1 MLVLTRRQNEEI
13 VIGDDV
19 VIRVLRTGSGSV
31 KIGVVAPEGV
41 GIRRGELKPREERV
55 RDERPANLLSVV
67 AGLRLVAESG
77 DESIGDSGK
86 QAI

>member
-67 AGLRLVAESG
+67 AGLRLVAESS

>member
-13 VIGDDV
+13 VIGDNI

-31 KIGVVAPEGV
+31 KIGVEAPEGV
-41 GIRRGELKPREERV
+41 GIRRGELRPREDRPRVERTV
-55 RDERPANLLSVV
+55 ELRPIAAS
-67 AGLRLVAESG
+67 LRLVAEPS
-77 DESIGDSGK
+77 DETIGDSGK

>member
-41 GIRRGELKPREERV
+41 GIRRGELRPREERSRENRSAEV
-55 RDERPANLLSVV
+55 LSVV
-67 AGLRLVAESG
+67 AGLRLVAEPG
-77 DESIGDSGK
+77 DETIGDSGK

>member
-19 VIRVLRTGSGSV
+19 VIRILRTGSGSV
-31 KIGVVAPEGV
+31 KIGVVAPDGV
-41 GIRRGELKPREERV
+41 GIRRGELPPRES
-55 RDERPANLLSVV
+55 ASSQALLPLT
-67 AGLRLVAESG
+67 AGLRLVSEPG
-77 DESIGDSGK
+77 DEPVGDGGK